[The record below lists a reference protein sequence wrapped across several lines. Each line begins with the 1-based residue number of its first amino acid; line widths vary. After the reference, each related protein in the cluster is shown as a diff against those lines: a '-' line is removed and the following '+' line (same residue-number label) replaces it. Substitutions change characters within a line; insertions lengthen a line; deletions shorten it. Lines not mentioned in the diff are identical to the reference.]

1 MAAGAGPAGLW
12 LLLKPPKGSAL
23 PCDGEM
29 ALGGLAQLRGC
40 QLERMSTKST
50 PLGVHCGEGGGQEM
64 DVLTELQPRG
74 LEKQQ
79 EQEKPGEEVIHMF
92 NSPSIAIISFS

>member
-1 MAAGAGPAGLW
+1 
-12 LLLKPPKGSAL
+12 
-23 PCDGEM
+23 
-29 ALGGLAQLRGC
+29 
-40 QLERMSTKST
+40 
-50 PLGVHCGEGGGQEM
+50 M

-92 NSPSIAIISFS
+92 NSPSIVIISFS